1 MPRRIETD
9 HKDFRDIVSG
19 RIRKGLKKF
28 IKSGEVFRRRGKNG
42 KITIKIPAIDIPH
55 FLHGKNPN
63 GVGRGE
69 GNEGDVIGKD
79 KDKGQADGNQAGDS
93 EGEGVI
99 VQIDM
104 EYILQF
110 MKDELSLPNIQP
122 KSNANLEEVKIKYN
136 NISLVGPESLRH
148 TRRTMLTALKR
159 ICGTGEINNLHEV
172 PGIKD
177 PIRMINPI
185 NADKRYRQFKEI
197 KIPSS
202 NAVVM
207 FARDASASMDE
218 KKVAVVSDMAYW
230 IDTYIRN
237 FYERVER
244 FYVWHDV
251 VAHEVDAKDFYRV
264 RYGGGTKCSSALKLI
279 SNQFENRFPPSN
291 WNIYV
296 FYFTDGENFD
306 DDNKEFVSL
315 LKKDFPDN
323 KVNLV
328 SVTQIGSYFYKNSV
342 AEAVEKEI
350 VDSNL
355 GNNVVVTE
363 ISQEQLNNEEKR
375 NEAIINAIK
384 DILGSANQASGAK

>member
-1 MPRRIETD
+1 MPRRIDSD

-79 KDKGQADGNQAGDS
+79 KDKGQSDGNQAGDS

-104 EYILQF
+104 EDVLQF

-122 KSNANLEEVKIKYN
+122 KANANLEEVKIKYN

-159 ICGTGEINNLHEV
+159 LCGTGEINNLYEV
-172 PGIKD
+172 PGVGE
-177 PIRMINPI
+177 PIRIINPI
-185 NADKRYRQFKEI
+185 NSDKRYRQFKEI

-202 NAVVM
+202 NAVVI

-230 IDTYIRN
+230 IDTYIRS

-251 VAHEVDAKDFYRV
+251 LAHEVDAKDFYRV

-279 SNQFENRFPPSN
+279 SNQFDNRFPPAT

-296 FYFTDGENFD
+296 FYFTDGENYD
-306 DDNKEFVSL
+306 DDNKQFVEI
-315 LKKDFPDN
+315 LKKDFPEN

-328 SVTQIGSYFYKNSV
+328 SITQIGSYFYKNSV
-342 AEAVEKEI
+342 AEAIEKEI
-350 VDSNL
+350 VDSTL
-355 GNNVVVTE
+355 GNNIVVTE

-384 DILGSANQASGAK
+384 DILGSANQASGAG

>member
-1 MPRRIETD
+1 MPRIIDSD
-9 HKDFRDIVSG
+9 HKDFRDIVG
-19 RIRKGLKKF
+19 GKIRKGLKKF

-69 GNEGDVIGKD
+69 GNEGDTIGKD
-79 KDKGQADGNQAGDS
+79 KEKAKGNEAGDS
-93 EGEGVI
+93 EGEGII

-104 EYILQF
+104 EDVLQF
-110 MKDELSLPNIQP
+110 MKDELALPNIKP
-122 KSNANLEEVKIKYN
+122 KASANLEEVKIKYN

-148 TRRTMLTALKR
+148 TRRTMLQALKR
-159 ICGTGEINNLHEV
+159 LCGTGEINNLKVV
-172 PGIKD
+172 PGCKD
-177 PIRMINPI
+177 PVRAINPI

-218 KKVAVVSDMAYW
+218 KKVSVVSDMAYW
-230 IDTYIRN
+230 IDTYIRS

-264 RYGGGTKCSSALKLI
+264 RYGGGTKCSSALKLMA
-279 SNQFENRFPPSN
+279 NQFDNRFPPAN

-306 DDNKEFVSL
+306 NDNEEFVNIIR
-315 LKKDFPDN
+315 KDFPDS
-323 KVNLV
+323 KVNLM
-328 SVTQIGSYFYKNSV
+328 SITQIGSYFYRNSV

-350 VDSNL
+350 VDSSL

-363 ISQEQLNNEEKR
+363 ITQEMLNDEAKR
-375 NEAIINAIK
+375 NEAIIKAIK
-384 DILGSANQASGAK
+384 EILGNANQTSGA

>member
-1 MPRRIETD
+1 MPRRIDSD

-79 KDKGQADGNQAGDS
+79 KDKGQSEGNQAGDS

-104 EYILQF
+104 EDVLQF

-122 KSNANLEEVKIKYN
+122 KANANLEEVKIKYN

-159 ICGTGEINNLHEV
+159 LCGTGEINNLYEV
-172 PGIKD
+172 PGVEE
-177 PIRMINPI
+177 PIRIINPI
-185 NADKRYRQFKEI
+185 NSDKRYRQFKEI

-230 IDTYIRN
+230 IDTYIRS

-251 VAHEVDAKDFYRV
+251 LAHEVDAKDFYRV

-279 SNQFENRFPPSN
+279 ANQFDNRFPPAT

-296 FYFTDGENFD
+296 FYFTDGENYD
-306 DDNKEFVSL
+306 DDNKQFVEI
-315 LKKDFPDN
+315 LKKDFPES

-328 SVTQIGSYFYKNSV
+328 SITQIGSYFYKNSV
-342 AEAVEKEI
+342 AEAIEKEI
-350 VDSNL
+350 VDSTL

-384 DILGSANQASGAK
+384 DILGSANQASGVG

>member
-1 MPRRIETD
+1 MPRRIDSD

-79 KDKGQADGNQAGDS
+79 KNQGQGDGNQAGDS

-99 VQIDM
+99 VQLDM
-104 EYILQF
+104 EDVLQF

-122 KSNANLEEVKIKYN
+122 KASANLEEVKIKYN

-159 ICGTGEINNLHEV
+159 LCGTGEINNLHEV

-177 PIRMINPI
+177 PIRMISPI

-218 KKVAVVSDMAYW
+218 KKVSVVSDMAYW
-230 IDTYIRN
+230 IDTYIRS

-264 RYGGGTKCSSALKLI
+264 RYGGGTKCSSALKLMA
-279 SNQFENRFPPSN
+279 NQFENRFPPSN

-306 DDNKEFVSL
+306 DDNTEFVNL
-315 LKKDFPDN
+315 IKKDFPEN
-323 KVNLV
+323 KINLV
-328 SVTQIGSYFYKNSV
+328 SITQIGSFFYKNSV

-350 VDSNL
+350 VDSTI

-363 ISQEQLNNEEKR
+363 ISQEQLSNEEKR

-384 DILGSANQASGAK
+384 DILGNANQASGAS

>member
-1 MPRRIETD
+1 LPRRIDSD
-9 HKDFRDIVSG
+9 HKDFRDIVG
-19 RIRKGLKKF
+19 GKIRKGLKKF

-79 KDKGQADGNQAGDS
+79 KDKAKGNEAGDS
-93 EGEGVI
+93 EGEGII

-104 EYILQF
+104 EDILQF
-110 MKDELSLPNIQP
+110 MKDELELPNIKP
-122 KSNANLEEVKIKYN
+122 KSSANMEEVKIKYN

-148 TRRTMLTALKR
+148 TRRTMLQALKR
-159 ICGTGEINNLHEV
+159 LCGTGEINNLKVV
-172 PGIKD
+172 PGCKD
-177 PIRMINPI
+177 PVRAINPI

-218 KKVAVVSDMAYW
+218 KKVAVVSDMSYW
-230 IDTYIRN
+230 IDTYIRS

-264 RYGGGTKCSSALKLI
+264 RYGGGTKCSSALKLMA
-279 SNQFENRFPPSN
+279 SQFDNRFPPSN

-306 DDNKEFVSL
+306 NDNEEFVNIIR
-315 LKKDFPDN
+315 KDFPDS

-328 SVTQIGSYFYKNSV
+328 SITQIGSYFYRNSV
-342 AEAVEKEI
+342 AEAVEKEM
-350 VDSNL
+350 VDSSL
-355 GNNVVVTE
+355 GNNVIVTE
-363 ISQEQLNNEEKR
+363 ITQEMLNDETKR
-375 NEAIINAIK
+375 NESIIKAIK
-384 DILGSANQASGAK
+384 EILGNANQTSGA